1 MRLGSHRK
9 GVGGALI
16 SAMAVAAKAA
26 GYHKLTA
33 RIRADNAHG
42 LGYYAKNG
50 FQEVGA
56 LREHIRTPSGFVAQV
71 LMERML

>member
-1 MRLGSHRK
+1 M
-9 GVGGALI
+9 GGALI